1 MKENSFVVEQQRLSE
16 RLNFVLTQVEARGVR
31 DRLVLE
37 AMRAVPRELFVPEAL
52 RSEAYQDYPLAIG
65 SGQTISQPF
74 IVAFMIEALR
84 LRGSEKVLE
93 IGAGSGYAA
102 AVLSKIADDVFAIE
116 RIKELAQFAIANLKA
131 ANCERVR
138 VRCGDGSKGWEEEAP
153 FDAILISAA
162 APELPRNLLRQLK
175 IGGRM
180 IVPVGE
186 IEDTQKLMRLVRTSD
201 DDFTSEALAD
211 VRFVPLIG
219 RSN

>member
-138 VRCGDGSKGWEEEAP
+138 VRGGDGSKGWEEEAP

-162 APELPRNLLRQLK
+162 APELPRDLLRQLK